1 MEHEQMGKD
10 TETEAV
16 EVEGEGGE
24 GERGR
29 RKGTVAGRQAG
40 RSSRWRPHMHAA
52 TTTPRWA
59 LCTRV
64 SSVVAITLKK

>member
-16 EVEGEGGE
+16 DMEGERGE

-29 RKGTVAGRQAG
+29 RKGTLAGRQAG
-40 RSSRWRPHMHAA
+40 RSSRWRPPPLGGLYAPECPVLLQLLYKSNA
-52 TTTPRWA
+52 TTQY
-59 LCTRV
+59 
-64 SSVVAITLKK
+64 